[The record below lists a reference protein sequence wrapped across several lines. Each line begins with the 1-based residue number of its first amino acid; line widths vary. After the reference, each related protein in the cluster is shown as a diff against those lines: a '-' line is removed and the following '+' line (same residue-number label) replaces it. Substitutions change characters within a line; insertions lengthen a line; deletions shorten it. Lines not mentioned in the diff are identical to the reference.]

1 MARWGGVGDVA
12 EGAPEEAGGLGGPA
26 HAEQAGDLEP
36 DEGQVAR
43 TLAEGGFGLRQGQL
57 VPPELEELVD
67 AVVGRGHVH
76 RGHIGRHSVGVGRAD
91 PPMDRVSA
99 RANLIP
105 MRRIT
110 LISTG
115 GTIEKTYDE
124 HSGSLENRAS
134 VVQEMLGLLRL
145 EDTVVNT
152 LQLMHKD
159 SLHLTDADRERI
171 VGAVEL
177 VAGPA
182 ERPSESEGVV
192 ILHGTDTLCV
202 TGELLHERISAWVR
216 VPVILTG
223 AMRPFEMK
231 RSDALQNLTEAI
243 FATGVLG
250 AGVWAVAHGR
260 ALPFPGLVKDR
271 ERGTFRRAGVEV

>member
-1 MARWGGVGDVA
+1 
-12 EGAPEEAGGLGGPA
+12 
-26 HAEQAGDLEP
+26 
-36 DEGQVAR
+36 
-43 TLAEGGFGLRQGQL
+43 
-57 VPPELEELVD
+57 
-67 AVVGRGHVH
+67 
-76 RGHIGRHSVGVGRAD
+76 
-91 PPMDRVSA
+91 
-99 RANLIP
+99 

-134 VVQEMLGLLRL
+134 VVQEMLSLLRL

-152 LQLMHKD
+152 LQLMQKD
-159 SLHLTDADRERI
+159 SLHLTEADRERI

-177 VAGPA
+177 VVGPNTA
-182 ERPSESEGVV
+182 PVEGSCEASEGVV
-192 ILHGTDTLCV
+192 VLHGTDTLCV
-202 TGELLHERISAWVR
+202 TGELLAARVGPWVR
-216 VPVILTG
+216 VPVVLTG

-250 AGVWAVAHGR
+250 AGVWVVAHGR
-260 ALPFPGLVKDR
+260 ALRFPGPMKDR
-271 ERGTFRRAGVEV
+271 ERGTFRLG